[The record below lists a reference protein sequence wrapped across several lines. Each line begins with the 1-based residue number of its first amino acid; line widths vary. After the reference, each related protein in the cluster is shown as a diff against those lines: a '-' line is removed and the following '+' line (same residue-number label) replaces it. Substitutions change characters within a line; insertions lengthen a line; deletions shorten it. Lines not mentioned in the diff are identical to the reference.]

1 MKKTI
6 LLTALVLN
14 GLTSFAQSNDE
25 KNIKL
30 FYKKA
35 LTEAKCYTWLE
46 YLSNDIGSRLS
57 GSKGAAEAVEYT
69 KSAA

>member
-1 MKKTI
+1 MTTIYKRICSFAQLSCSRLSNPKKAIKPMKKTI
-6 LLTALVLN
+6 LLTALVLS

-35 LTEAKCYTWLE
+35 LTE
-46 YLSNDIGSRLS
+46 
-57 GSKGAAEAVEYT
+57 SK
-69 KSAA
+69 S